1 MDLACIENIPV
12 TNYAPKDPT
21 IFNDFRVM
29 KTLLNDEAL
38 YTPHTNY
45 FLNIQNDI
53 APFMR
58 KVVATW
64 MVEVFISYIILL
76 QT

>member
-1 MDLACIENIPV
+1 MDLACIENIPA
-12 TNYAPKDPT
+12 TIYAPKDPT
-21 IFNDFRVM
+21 IFNDFRVI
-29 KTLLNDEAL
+29 KTLLNDEVL

-53 APFMR
+53 EPFMR

-64 MVEVFISYIILL
+64 MVEVLIICSIL

>member
-1 MDLACIENIPV
+1 MDLACIENIPA

-21 IFNDFRVM
+21 IFNDFRVI
-29 KTLLNDEAL
+29 KRLLDDEVL

-45 FLNIQNDI
+45 FLDIQNDI

-64 MVEVFISYIILL
+64 MVEVHISSNIL
-76 QT
+76 QI